1 MKEREIIRNAQGQII
16 NDLGVTFNQWS
27 QNLRTQ
33 YYQNLKKLGKVKR

>member
-27 QNLRTQ
+27 QNLRITRF
-33 YYQNLKKLGKVKR
+33 KEGSF